1 MDRTWDRACGP
12 RPSTA
17 RVQVRELSWQG
28 PHNPCPQ
35 AKAPG
40 SHGDGDRLL
49 EKYLSPA
56 RLVSARGWDLRGR
69 QPGTAVQPAL
79 SPALLP
85 VCLMDALSPTVS
97 REGPSQAATLQAFA
111 AHPCVRALRAPR
123 HAADVQVP
131 PRAHTGGAKHRGHE
145 AASCSGHTRHLRGS
159 RPRPRP
165 RPRLSPRSRA
175 GLTVA
180 PGPRLRPAGSAHVT
194 WGHGGQMLAKALPG
208 CPTFHGVRGTR
219 GGAPWRH
226 LSHVPTRAAGCGGP
240 RPPSRP
246 TQRRVRAVWSLVG
259 GPEGTVSLEQVGHRG
274 RCGRCALLRPV
285 LGEFC

>member
-40 SHGDGDRLL
+40 SRGDGDRLL
-49 EKYLSPA
+49 EEYLSPA

-131 PRAHTGGAKHRGHE
+131 PRAHTGGAKHGTRRPRAARATPAISGAAGH
-145 AASCSGHTRHLRGS
+145 GHGHGHGFLPGPGRGS
-159 RPRPRP
+159 LLPQ
-165 RPRLSPRSRA
+165 
-175 GLTVA
+175 A
-180 PGPRLRPAGSAHVT
+180 PGC
-194 WGHGGQMLAKALPG
+194 GQ
-208 CPTFHGVRGTR
+208 
-219 GGAPWRH
+219 
-226 LSHVPTRAAGCGGP
+226 
-240 RPPSRP
+240 
-246 TQRRVRAVWSLVG
+246 
-259 GPEGTVSLEQVGHRG
+259 QVLHM
-274 RCGRCALLRPV
+274 
-285 LGEFC
+285 